1 MRKTFSFLGGLILGV
16 ITGGTVA
23 LLLAPESGPELQR
36 EIQAYMDHL
45 IEEGK
50 MAADA
55 RRREMEQQL
64 DAFKRG
70 HPLPSTS
77 SEV

>member
-1 MRKTFSFLGGLILGV
+1 MRKTFSFLGGLILGL
-16 ITGGTVA
+16 ITGGSVA

-36 EIQAYMDHL
+36 EIKDYVDHL

-70 HPLPSTS
+70 RPVPSTT
-77 SEV
+77 SET